1 MAYSAELA
9 ERVFARLADMNVDL
23 EEKKMFG
30 GVCYMINDK
39 MCLGI
44 VGDQLMVR
52 FDPELT
58 EEVMSKPGAGP
69 MEFTKK
75 AMKGY
80 AFIQPEG
87 FRNTRELDY
96 WIKLALE
103 FNHKAKR
110 SKKKSKK

>member
-1 MAYSAELA
+1 MAYSEELA
-9 ERVFARLADMNVDL
+9 DKVFARLSEMNLLL

-69 MEFTKK
+69 MDFTKK

-87 FRNTRELDY
+87 IRSMRELDD
-96 WIKLALE
+96 WIRLALE
-103 FNHKAKR
+103 FNHKAKS
-110 SKKKSKK
+110 SKKKSKW

>member
-1 MAYSAELA
+1 MAYSEELA
-9 ERVFARLADMNVDL
+9 DKVFARLSAMNLVL

-69 MEFTKK
+69 MDFTKK

-80 AFIQPEG
+80 AFVQPEG
-87 FRNTRELDY
+87 FRYIKELDY

-103 FNHKAKR
+103 FNHKAKS
-110 SKKKSKK
+110 SKKKSKR